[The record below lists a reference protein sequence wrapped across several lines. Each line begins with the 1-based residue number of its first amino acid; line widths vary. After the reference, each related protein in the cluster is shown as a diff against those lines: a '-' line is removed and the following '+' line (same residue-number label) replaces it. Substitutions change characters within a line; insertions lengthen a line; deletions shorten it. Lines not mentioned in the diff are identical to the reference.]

1 MVAIVNTSNVEPTW
15 RHVLSDCKEANEE
28 EDEEEGNYHIEGG
41 IGPLNK
47 EIEGAPTTSLE
58 QPERGILAT
67 SPRCICISSYSNCF
81 SITNWA
87 SIFHLDD

>member
-1 MVAIVNTSNVEPTW
+1 MSKAIA
-15 RHVLSDCKEANEE
+15 KETNEE
-28 EDEEEGNYHIEGG
+28 EDEEEGNNHIEGG

-58 QPERGILAT
+58 QAERGILAT

-81 SITNWA
+81 SITVWA